1 MMRAMRIP
9 SRQAG
14 FSLIELMVV
23 VTIVAIL
30 VAAAYPNYTDSV
42 RRSNRSDARATLLQV
57 AQNLERRFT
66 ENNTYAGATLGTA
79 AATDVWPTTTSTEAY
94 YTISFSVAPSATAYT
109 LRAVATGPQAKDSDC
124 ATMTL
129 SHLGVRTPADC
140 W

>member
-1 MMRAMRIP
+1 MKAIRSP
-9 SRQAG
+9 SRHAG

-23 VTIVAIL
+23 VAIVAIL
-30 VAAAYPNYTDSV
+30 AAIVYPNYTDTV
-42 RRSNRSDARATLLQV
+42 RRSNRSDARATLLQI
-57 AQNLERRFT
+57 AQSLERYFT

-79 AATDVWPTTTSTEAY
+79 AATDVWPTTTSTENR

-109 LRAVATGPQAKDSDC
+109 LRATATGFQDKDTEC

-129 SHLGVRTPADC
+129 SHLGVRAPAAC